1 MAERKVSM
9 AGVNSTDLST
19 SLDELTWANRDAE
32 EVSKVRGSSELGKDE
47 FLQLLVCQLQNQD
60 PLNPQS
66 DTEFISQLAQFS
78 ALEQMTNLNTAFSN
92 SSAYSLVG
100 KAVIV
105 QKSNEAGWSEE
116 VRGTVDYVEIKNGE
130 AYLSINGSSYSIDDL
145 VQVMDTAYAV
155 KSYLP
160 SVETAN
166 LVYDTANP
174 SQSKVKIKLGS
185 NGYEASS
192 VIVAVNGNYI
202 DSTHLQYNDGVLT
215 IDSEAFKDLAPGSYY
230 LGFYFDDPYGT
241 SITDKVT
248 VKVTNSGINN
258 QQPEEPTETEAV
270 EETEET
276 GSTDENTGEA

>member
-1 MAERKVSM
+1 M
-9 AGVNSTDLST
+9 AGVNSTDLTT
-19 SLDELTWANRDAE
+19 SLDELTYANRDAA

-47 FLQLLVCQLQNQD
+47 FLQLLVCQLSNQD

-105 QKSNEAGWSEE
+105 QKSDASGQSKE

-130 AYLSINGSSYSIDDL
+130 AYLSIDGNSYSIEDL

-155 KSYLP
+155 KSNLP
-160 SVETAN
+160 SVEAAN
-166 LVYDTANP
+166 LVYDKANP
-174 SQSKVKIKLGS
+174 GETKIKIKLGS

-192 VIVAVNGNYI
+192 VAVAVNGGYI
-202 DSTHLQYNDGVLT
+202 DSKYLKYEDGVLT
-215 IDSEAFKDLAPGSYY
+215 IAPEAFKELAAGSYY

-241 SITDKVT
+241 AITDKVT
-248 VKVTNSGINN
+248 VKVTNSGINDPEPEE
-258 QQPEEPTETEAV
+258 PEEPTEPDGEKKP
-270 EETEET
+270 
-276 GSTDENTGEA
+276 DENEGDA